1 MKKQITELLTN
12 NPLLSSINAILA
24 IAAMLAVDY
33 QTAEQL
39 YLENLK

>member
-1 MKKQITELLTN
+1 MKTQIRELLNN
-12 NPLLSSINAILA
+12 NPLLSSINTILA

-39 YLENLK
+39 YMENSK